1 MSPKHTP
8 KNRSAQPHEPEP
20 GEPSDVVDSLNHPL
34 AASIR
39 ELLHRSGRVQ
49 TGRIL
54 IDDEE
59 NIIEAIEAGVEL
71 VSLFHSGEGAIPP
84 RLQELLPS
92 QVFVREVAR
101 RTGKKLFG
109 AEKSSRLFAIARAP
123 KPRTLA
129 SLVETPRDIVVLDDV
144 GIMGN
149 IGAITRT
156 SLALYTGGLVLLD
169 FDPIDVYDRRL
180 IRASRGYVFS
190 LPLVT
195 ASTADFLAFCRQRSL
210 PLVVMAADGPKTME
224 DLSAHPERLAIAFG
238 SEKQGCSPELTSA
251 ADLQVGIPMNPRV
264 ESLNVSATAGIV
276 LHSRLGFNRADGR
289 G

>member
-1 MSPKHTP
+1 MSPKHSP

-20 GEPSDVVDSLNHPL
+20 GEPGDVVDSLNHPL

-71 VSLFHSGEGAIPP
+71 VSLFHSGEGEIPP
-84 RLQELLPS
+84 RLQERLPS
-92 QVFVREVAR
+92 QVLVREVAR

-123 KPRTLA
+123 EPRTLA

-195 ASTADFLAFCRQRSL
+195 ASTADFLAFCRERSI
-210 PLVVMAADGPKTME
+210 PLVVIAADGPKTME

-238 SEKQGCSPELTSA
+238 SEKQGCSPELTAA